1 MHGFSGHAPRPPQKS
16 RSDFWGPRSFYRRT
30 FAGQAPKRASGKGH
44 GPVFFLAGETSGDVH
59 AAHLARAL
67 RAQFPGLE
75 LVGVGGPRMAEA
87 GVQVLVDSSGWG
99 VVGYAESY
107 VRVPVFVLR
116 FRRVLGLLRRL
127 RPQAL
132 VLVDFPGFNVFV
144 ARAASSWVP
153 TVYYFPP
160 MAHGRK
166 GRRAQVLAGLP
177 VRVLVTLPFEYEA
190 YKAAGA
196 DVAFVGHPAVDLTRP
211 TRPREALW
219 ADLGL
224 RPGVPLV
231 ALLPGSRT
239 QEVRALLPVQVAAWQ
254 LLRRRGSPV
263 QAAVAVAS
271 ERLRPLVGA
280 VLQHAGVQLPA
291 PTGCTHDL
299 LAYADAA
306 VVASGTATLEA
317 AVLGTPMVVVYRVS
331 RPTEWIARCVATVPW
346 VSLPNL
352 LAGRQVVPELLQG
365 LCRPDL
371 VAEELEGLLDPGR
384 RQQVQAAL
392 QEVVATLGPPGAV
405 ERAAREVAARVGC
418 GAGREHGVP

>member
-1 MHGFSGHAPRPPQKS
+1 MDRLS
-16 RSDFWGPRSFYRRT
+16 
-30 FAGQAPKRASGKGH
+30 GQAPGWASGKDH

-67 RAQFPGLE
+67 RAEFPGLE

-99 VVGYAESY
+99 VVGYAEAY
-107 VRVPVFVLR
+107 VRVPVFAVR
-116 FRRVLGLLRRL
+116 FRRVMGLLRRL
-127 RPQAL
+127 LPRVL

-153 TVYYFPP
+153 TLYYFPP
-160 MAHGRK
+160 MAYGRR
-166 GRRAQVLAGLP
+166 GRRAQVLARLP

-196 DVAFVGHPAVDLTRP
+196 DVSFVGHPAVDLTRP
-211 TRPREALW
+211 TRSREALW
-219 ADLGL
+219 AHLGL
-224 RPGVPLV
+224 QPGVPLV
-231 ALLPGSRT
+231 ALLPGSRR
-239 QEVRALLPVQVAAWQ
+239 QEVAALLPVQVAAWQ
-254 LLRRRGSPV
+254 LLQGRGTPV

-271 ERLRPLVGA
+271 ERLQPLVEA
-280 VLQHAGVQLPA
+280 LLQRAGVRVPA
-291 PTGCTHDL
+291 GTGCTHDL

-317 AVLGTPMVVVYRVS
+317 AILGTPMVVVYRVS
-331 RPTEWIARCVATVPW
+331 KPTEWIARRVATVPW

-365 LCRPDL
+365 RCRPEL
-371 VAEELEGLLDPGR
+371 VAEELEELLAPGR

-392 QEVVATLGPPGAV
+392 QEAVSALGPPGAV
-405 ERAAREVAARVGC
+405 QRAAREVAARAGFGVGT
-418 GAGREHGVP
+418 GHGVP